1 MNQWPIKIAQYL
13 EIDKHFNGIFGSLPN
28 SYHKADVITRAL
40 NNSHANLE
48 QSIIVGDTKFD
59 IIGGKSVGIATLGV
73 LWGFGN
79 KKELT
84 TMRQILSQIR
94 PRKF

>member
-1 MNQWPIKIAQYL
+1 MAHKMAQYL
-13 EIDKHFNGIFGSLPN
+13 EIDKHFSSIFGSLPN

-59 IIGGKSVGIATLGV
+59 IIGGKSSQIATLEV
-73 LWGFGN
+73 LWGFGA
-79 KKELT
+79 
-84 TMRQILSQIR
+84 
-94 PRKF
+94 RKN